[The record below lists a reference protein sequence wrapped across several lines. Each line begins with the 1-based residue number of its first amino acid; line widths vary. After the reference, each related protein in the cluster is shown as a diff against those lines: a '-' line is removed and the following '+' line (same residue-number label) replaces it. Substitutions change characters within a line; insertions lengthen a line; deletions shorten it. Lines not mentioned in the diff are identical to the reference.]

1 MAAVLAVAVT
11 AVMAVLAGT
20 ADTAYVP
27 LNSLTITSLYTNRT
41 ESEADDGGG
50 PSPRVDRED
59 HHRLGG
65 YHDQKNTL
73 HKGLHDRKWRETKQQ
88 LI

>member
-41 ESEADDGGG
+41 ESEADDGSG

-59 HHRLGG
+59 HHRLGLLRSED
-65 YHDQKNTL
+65 YIHYM
-73 HKGLHDRKWRETKQQ
+73 H
-88 LI
+88 LICS

>member
-41 ESEADDGGG
+41 ESEGDG
-50 PSPRVDRED
+50 PTPRVDREQYQ
-59 HHRLGG
+59 RLG
-65 YHDQKNTL
+65 L
-73 HKGLHDRKWRETKQQ
+73 SRSEKQI
-88 LI
+88 LTRFRDPES